1 MFHVKHSAIYR
12 NVYFSRQ
19 KLICLVD
26 DNNLYLLILA
36 NVDDTFHSSSRIGIS
51 LSRHHKTGQVIHEAE
66 KQGRH
71 PATSQDQGA
80 DDSFIA
86 YTSGF
91 SHQEV
96 EMPFDSFSSGKI
108 KLYRLIHSA
117 WAPRC
122 RMLRQ
127 ER

>member
-36 NVDDTFHSSSRIGIS
+36 NVADTFHSSRRIGIRQ
-51 LSRHHKTGQVIHEAE
+51 SRHHKTGQVVHEAE
-66 KQGRH
+66 KQGRY
-71 PATSQDQGA
+71 PATSQGQGA

-86 YTSGF
+86 NTSGF
-91 SHQEV
+91 SHQVV
-96 EMPFDSFSSGKI
+96 EIPFDSFSSGKI
-108 KLYRLIHSA
+108 KHYRLIQSA
-117 WAPRC
+117 CAPR
-122 RMLRQ
+122 RRILRQ